1 MLISLKP
8 NRRNLFGLFLLSL
21 CLGQPAVLQA
31 VQEPESA
38 VVAEVPEP
46 TGATEPAAASEVR
59 FLNLKFSGSALMR
72 GQYQRAGKE
81 LRLLLPM
88 PGKDRP
94 ETMES
99 TANSGVRLLTL
110 IPMAGQTEVPDS
122 LMGRWRVVSGVMDGK
137 ETDLFNGDEIM
148 FDASAVRIVEKKNA
162 SDYAG
167 TYHLPDSGAKMS
179 EGQSSGEGLVKTL
192 RGKF

>member
-21 CLGQPAVLQA
+21 CLGQPSVLQA

-38 VVAEVPEP
+38 VVAE
-46 TGATEPAAASEVR
+46 AAEVR
-59 FLNLKFSGSALMR
+59 SLNLKFSGTALIR
-72 GQYQRAGKE
+72 GQYQRTGKE

-110 IPMAGQTEVPDS
+110 IPLAGQTDVPES
-122 LMGRWRVVSGVMDGK
+122 LMGRWQVVSGVMDGK

-192 RGKF
+192 RGKFKAVVDESSTVK